1 MVEITIV
8 APPMVR
14 EDAGMVQVIVTLST
28 MIASPLDV
36 PVMTRPANT
45 TDSAQGVVLYLSF
58 Q

>member
-1 MVEITIV
+1 M